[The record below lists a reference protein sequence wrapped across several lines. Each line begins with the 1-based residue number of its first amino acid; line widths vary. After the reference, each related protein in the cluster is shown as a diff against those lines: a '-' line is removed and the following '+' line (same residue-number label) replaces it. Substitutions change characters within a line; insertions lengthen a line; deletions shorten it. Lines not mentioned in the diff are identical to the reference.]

1 MVGPKLSGR
10 YGSQGPCR
18 AGFGHSSDGKLG
30 RPRQSR
36 SRLFPRDPLAGH
48 LRHPGAGLR
57 ERDACRRKRW
67 RHVGGKARMSAGEPA
82 RRPSSVVALP
92 GAGFRTAPSAL
103 GAERLARYPTASRP
117 GEIVR
122 HEAPV
127 DPVAPLPLAPAEAQT
142 GSPARWVC
150 HRLSVPGRH
159 GLRPP
164 VPRSNSMSSR
174 LLRPSPSNGFGRLVI
189 LTNSHRMYYDECVRV
204 IAQESTP
211 FLADK
216 QGARAPVLPARC
228 PEAAPEQASLC
239 KSPVI
244 RKQVRSRTGLCGRKE
259 VMGPCLLQ
267 DAHGGSSG
275 PAKLPTTR
283 RPPMTTP
290 DAHERST
297 ELTGATRQGGEESV
311 AEADLSA
318 TAPLLPDDWATTAS
332 SADGG
337 ILRLRSRRLPRLRAV
352 IDAHGVRPLQVNSE

>member
-1 MVGPKLSGR
+1 MSRRDDPAGSSPSPVQGSEQRRVPLVPNGSLGIRRRAVQGR
-10 YGSQGPCR
+10 LCVTRLP
-18 AGFGHSSDGKLG
+18 LT
-30 RPRQSR
+30 R
-36 SRLFPRDPLAGH
+36 SRHRRWPQL
-48 LRHPGAGLR
+48 
-57 ERDACRRKRW
+57 RRKRVH
-67 RHVGGKARMSAGEPA
+67 R
-82 RRPSSVVALP
+82 
-92 GAGFRTAPSAL
+92 
-103 GAERLARYPTASRP
+103 
-117 GEIVR
+117 
-122 HEAPV
+122 
-127 DPVAPLPLAPAEAQT
+127 
-142 GSPARWVC
+142 ARWVC

-297 ELTGATRQGGEESV
+297 DLTGATRQGGEESV

-318 TAPLLPDDWATTAS
+318 TAPLLPDDLATTAS